1 MAKRKFPKFENLEI
15 HDISSDGK
23 AVGRHENQVVFV
35 SGLVPGD
42 VADVQVIKKKKRFFH
57 AVPVEIHHYSGLR
70 TEPFCDHFSSCGGCK
85 WQNLAYQDQLR
96 FKEKQVVDQLTRLG
110 EMEIPDVNPI
120 IGSENTRYYRNKLE
134 YSFSDKRWL
143 EKSEIESDKEIN
155 DNGALG
161 FHAPG
166 RFDKVLQ
173 VDKCYLQAEPTNAIR
188 NAVHDFSLNNQL
200 SYYNPKTHEG
210 LMRNL
215 MIRITEKG
223 EVMVVVIA
231 SDFNDDLENLLQHL
245 ETSFPEID
253 SLMYVVNK
261 KWNDSIYDL
270 EAHPYSGRN
279 YITENIDGLDF
290 KIGPKSFF
298 QTNTKQTE
306 VLYSKVKQAAGLT
319 GSEIVYDLYSG
330 TGSISLYL
338 AREAKKVVGVE
349 VVSEAVEN
357 ANINAEI
364 NGISNVEFVT
374 GDMKDVMKP
383 GFVKSHGRPDVIVL
397 DPPRAGVHK
406 DVIEVIR
413 KTAPDKIVYVSCNPA
428 TQARDISTLKDSYR
442 IVEVQPVDMF
452 PHTHH
457 MENLILLEKIQ

>member
-1 MAKRKFPKFENLEI
+1 VAKRKFPKIENLQI

-35 SGLVPGD
+35 TGLVPGD

-57 AVPVEIHHYSGLR
+57 AVPVEIHSYSNLR
-70 TEPFCDHFSSCGGCK
+70 TEPFCSHFSSCGGCK
-85 WQNLAYQDQLR
+85 WQNLSYEDQIR

-110 EMEIPDVNPI
+110 EMEVPEVHPI
-120 IGSENTRYYRNKLE
+120 IGSEHTRYYRNKLE
-134 YSFSDKRWL
+134 YSFSDKRWM
-143 EKSEIESDKEIN
+143 EKSEIESGKDIN

-173 VDKCYLQAEPTNAIR
+173 IDKCYLQAEPTNAIR
-188 NAVHDFSLNNQL
+188 NAVHDFAVKNQL
-200 SYYNPKTHEG
+200 TYYNPKSHEG

-231 SDFNDDLENLLQHL
+231 SDFNDELESLLQYL
-245 ETSFPEID
+245 ETAFPEID
-253 SLMYVVNK
+253 SLMYVINK

-270 EAHPYSGRN
+270 DAHPYAGRN
-279 YITENIDGLDF
+279 YITENIDGLEF

-298 QTNTKQTE
+298 QTNTRQTE
-306 VLYSKVKQAAGLT
+306 VLYKKVKEAANLT
-319 GSEIVYDLYSG
+319 GEEIVYDLYSG

-338 AREAKKVVGVE
+338 ARNAKKVVGVE
-349 VVSEAVEN
+349 VVSEAVED
-357 ANINAEI
+357 ANINAGI
-364 NGISNVEFVT
+364 NNISNVEFVT
-374 GDMKDVMKP
+374 GDMKDIMKP
-383 GFVKSHGRPDVIVL
+383 GFIKAHGKPDVIVL

-413 KTAPDKIVYVSCNPA
+413 KTAPEKIVYVSCNPA
-428 TQARDISTLKDSYR
+428 TQARDISLLKDSYR

-457 MENLILLEKIQ
+457 MENMILLEKAQ